1 LIQLGR
7 IEITSGA
14 TIRDARR
21 KLMLVSESL
30 TGDAINATRIAAAT
44 SEACRLIRREA
55 GKGVVA
61 LGVRDSSGEPV
72 LVLAFEAPR
81 FVRASE
87 LLNAFFDRVELR
99 PTQNGLHVIQAVQ
112 RLRGASIP
120 TADEIT
126 NLRSIIERKGRDA
139 LMEELQ
145 ARNRELQQSL
155 EDLKRTTSVKERME
169 GELNIG
175 REIQMSMLPLE
186 FPAFPDRSDFTV
198 FAALHP
204 AREVGGDFYDFFLID
219 EDRLCL
225 CVGDV
230 SGKGVPAAL
239 FMAVT
244 KTLIKSRAAND
255 LSPASIL
262 SHVNTELSHKNDSS
276 MFVTVFLG
284 ILDLRGGEF
293 VYTNAGHN
301 PPYSKKPEGDIL
313 RLDAR
318 HGPVLGAVEGLAYTE
333 DTTSLAAGDLLF
345 LYTDG
350 VTEAMNEEK
359 HLFSDQKLEDWL
371 ASTSPTSVEDVV
383 QAGVDVVWDFQGSAE
398 QADDVTVLAV
408 QFFGSEGSSGAPVLE
423 VELVNRIEEIDRLSE
438 AFKAFASQHNISD
451 AVGRKMKVVF
461 DELLNNVISHAF
473 DDDDEHIIE
482 VSVRFTDDRIFVT
495 LTDDG
500 KPFNPFT
507 EESPDTGLSVTER
520 PIGGLGIHL
529 VRSMVAEGR
538 YERHGARN
546 VVHLEMQHEV
556 GS

>member
-1 LIQLGR
+1 MLG
-7 IEITSGA
+7 
-14 TIRDARR
+14 
-21 KLMLVSESL
+21 
-30 TGDAINATRIAAAT
+30 
-44 SEACRLIRREA
+44 
-55 GKGVVA
+55 
-61 LGVRDSSGEPV
+61 
-72 LVLAFEAPR
+72 FETPR
-81 FVRASE
+81 FVQTSE
-87 LLNAFFDRVELR
+87 VLNGFFDSVELR
-99 PTQNGLHVIQAVQ
+99 PAQNGLHVTQAVK

-126 NLRSIIERKGRDA
+126 DLRSIMERKGRDA

-145 ARNRELQQSL
+145 MRNQELQQSL
-155 EDLKRTTSVKERME
+155 EDLKRTTSVKDRMQ
-169 GELNIG
+169 GELNVG

-219 EDRLCL
+219 EERFCL

-284 ILDLRGGEF
+284 ILDLRGGEL

-301 PPYSKKPEGDIL
+301 PPYLKKAEGDVL

-318 HGPVLGAVEGLAYTE
+318 HGPILGAMEGLAYTQ
-333 DTTSLAAGDLLF
+333 DTTSLVVGDLLF

-350 VTEAMNEEK
+350 VTEAMNEEQR
-359 HLFSDQKLEDWL
+359 LFSDERLEDWL
-371 ASTSPTSVEDVV
+371 ASTPLTSVEDAV
-383 QAGVDVVWDFQGSAE
+383 QAAVDAVWDFQGSAE

-408 QFFGSEGSSGAPVLE
+408 QFFGSDGSSGEPTLE
-423 VELVNRIEEIDRLSE
+423 VELANRIEEIDRLNE
-438 AFKAFASQHNISD
+438 VFNAFASQHDISD
-451 AVGRKMKVVF
+451 AVGRKMNVVF
-461 DELLNNVISHAF
+461 DELLSNVVSHAF
-473 DDDDEHIIE
+473 DDYDEHIIE
-482 VSVRFTDDRIFVT
+482 VSVRFTDGRIFVT

-500 KPFNPFT
+500 KPFNPFA

-529 VRSMVAEGR
+529 VRSMVAVAR
-538 YERHGARN
+538 YERHGERN
-546 VVHLEMQHEV
+546 VVHIEMQQEV
-556 GS
+556 AS

>member
-7 IEITSGA
+7 IEVASGSS
-14 TIRDARR
+14 IRDARR
-21 KLMLVSESL
+21 KLMLVSEWL
-30 TGDAINATRIAAAT
+30 TGDAITATRLAAAT
-44 SEACRLIRREA
+44 SEACRLICREA

-61 LGVRDSSGEPV
+61 LGVRDSSGEPA

-81 FVRASE
+81 FVKASD
-87 LLNAFFDRVELR
+87 LLDSFFDSVEQR

-120 TADEIT
+120 TADEIA
-126 NLRSIIERKGRDA
+126 NLRSIVERKGRDA

-219 EDRLCL
+219 EDRFCL

-301 PPYSKKPEGDIL
+301 PPYLKKLPGAIL

-333 DTTSLAAGDLLF
+333 DTISLAAGDLLF

-350 VTEAMNEEK
+350 VTEAMNEEQR
-359 HLFSDQKLEDWL
+359 LFSDQRLEDWL
-371 ASTSPTSVEDVV
+371 VSSSATSVEEAV

-408 QFFGSEGSSGAPVLE
+408 QFFGSEGSSSAPVLE
-423 VELVNRIEEIDRLSE
+423 VELVNRIEEIDRLNE
-438 AFKAFASQHNISD
+438 AFKAFASQHDISD
-451 AVGRKMKVVF
+451 AVGRKMNVVF

-507 EESPDTGLSVTER
+507 EELPDTGLSVTER
-520 PIGGLGIHL
+520 PMGGLGIHL
-529 VRSMVAEGR
+529 VRSMVDVGR
-538 YERHGARN
+538 YERHGERN
-546 VVHLEMQHEV
+546 VVHIEMQLGV
-556 GS
+556 VL